1 MNTQEEK
8 TQKIVNWMQSLDDN
22 SKLRF
27 AINWRMPHTLFNVA
41 SGLYKG
47 DKDDLQGVNWY
58 SIFKNKSQF
67 TWSHGGGVY

>member
-8 TQKIVNWMQSLDDN
+8 TQRIVNWMQSLDDN

-27 AINWRMPHTLFNVA
+27 AINWRIPHTLFNVA
-41 SGLYKG
+41 SELYKG
-47 DKDDLQGVNWY
+47 NKDDLQGVNWY

-67 TWSHGGGVY
+67 TWSHGGRVY